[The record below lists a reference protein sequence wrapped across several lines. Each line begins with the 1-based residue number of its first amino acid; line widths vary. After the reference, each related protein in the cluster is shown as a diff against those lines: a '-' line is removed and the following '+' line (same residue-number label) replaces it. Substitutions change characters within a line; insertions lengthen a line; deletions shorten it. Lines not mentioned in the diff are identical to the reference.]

1 MVSTSKTSFYSSPI
15 AVKLCRNNL
24 SNLHIILIFTHFSH
38 KQSVSKNNPD
48 FGTELCVKLST
59 EQWVIGKQVDQREVY
74 IIVST
79 KNSNLIEIMEEVDKL
94 LSKEFRNV
102 CLLEK

>member
-1 MVSTSKTSFYSSPI
+1 MVSTNKSSSYSYL
-15 AVKLCRNNL
+15 ALVKLRRNNL
-24 SNLHIILIFTHFSH
+24 SNLHIISIFINFSH
-38 KQSVSKNNPD
+38 KQSVNKYNPD